1 MATVLEKGA
10 HFVWSNARLLDRA
23 IFEYFFLGGSPDRV
37 LSVLSL
43 YQNDDGGFG
52 HALEPDLRA
61 PDSQPLFVE
70 FALRTLY
77 DCHICAPDLAYR
89 VCDFLAQH
97 SDLVN
102 GIPTI
107 FPSSQ
112 LYPRAPHW
120 NNPSNQQ
127 PSLDRLIGLVGMV
140 NWQGISH
147 PWLPA
152 AVETCLKYIDS
163 QHFDDAHTI
172 LTAFCLLES
181 ISAKISVDSW
191 FDKLSKE
198 LLSAS
203 FFNLNAPVKS
213 YGLTPL
219 DFASSPASFCR
230 KIFTDE
236 QINGHLEDLL
246 QRQQPDG
253 GWSILWEPPS
263 EMARQEWR
271 AQKTVMA
278 LSTLRNYKII

>member
-1 MATVLEKGA
+1 MDTALDKA
-10 HFVWSNARLLDRA
+10 ADFVWSNARLLDRA
-23 IFEYFFLGGSPDRV
+23 IFEYFFLGGAPDRV
-37 LSVLSL
+37 LGVLHL
-43 YQNDDGGFG
+43 YQNGDGGFG

-77 DCHICAPDLAYR
+77 DCHIRAPDLAYR
-89 VCDFLAQH
+89 ACDFLAQH
-97 SDLVN
+97 SDLAK
-102 GIPTI
+102 GIPTL
-107 FPSSQ
+107 FSSSQ

-120 NNPSNQQ
+120 SNPSNQQ
-127 PSLDRLIGLVGMV
+127 PSLDRLVGLVGMV
-140 NWQGISH
+140 NWQGITH

-152 AVETCLKYIDS
+152 AVQACLKYIDS

-172 LTAFCLLES
+172 LTAFCLVES
-181 ISAKISVDSW
+181 VSAERSFDAW

-198 LLSAS
+198 LLAAN
-203 FFNLNAPVKS
+203 FFNLDAPVKT

-219 DFASSPASFCR
+219 DFAPSPDSFCR
-230 KIFTDE
+230 KIFTE
-236 QINGHLEDLL
+236 AQIHAHLEDLL

-253 GWSILWEPPS
+253 GWPILWEPPS

-278 LSTLRNYKII
+278 LAVLRAYGRL